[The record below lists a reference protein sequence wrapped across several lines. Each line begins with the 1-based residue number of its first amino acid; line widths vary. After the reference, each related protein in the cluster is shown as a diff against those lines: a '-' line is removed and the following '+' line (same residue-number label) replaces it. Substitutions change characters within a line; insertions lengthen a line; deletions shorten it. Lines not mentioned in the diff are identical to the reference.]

1 MSTRA
6 HIIIDNI
13 HLYRHCDGYPEGVL
27 PVIGKYFDRVTYADA
42 EDLATYLVRN
52 EDCQPA
58 VGIHGDEEYL
68 YVVTVANK
76 KVETIVL

>member
-6 HIIIDNI
+6 HIIVDNI
-13 HLYRHCDGYPEGVL
+13 HLYRHCDGYPDGVL
-27 PVIGKYFDRVTYADA
+27 PSIAEYFDRVTYADA

-52 EDCQPA
+52 KNCQPA

-68 YVVTVANK
+68 YVVTVGNK
-76 KVETIVL
+76 QIKYFSL